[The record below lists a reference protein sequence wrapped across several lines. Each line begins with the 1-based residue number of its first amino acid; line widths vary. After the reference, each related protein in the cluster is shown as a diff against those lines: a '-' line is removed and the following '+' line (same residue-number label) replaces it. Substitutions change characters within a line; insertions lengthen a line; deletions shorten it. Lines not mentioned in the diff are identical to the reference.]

1 MISRHEIINA
11 NVLVLQPAGLDLE
24 PLQGALGS
32 KSHITIIQRCKLE
45 EPPFVFGYQFI
56 KIKLFLIQASPGPEG
71 YPEGNSEE
79 TDDNIKFY
87 LAVGELQKHNETLRS
102 HLEV

>member
-1 MISRHEIINA
+1 MYYIFRTIERLTLNTLHFLFLPVNKTK
-11 NVLVLQPAGLDLE
+11 LV
-24 PLQGALGS
+24 
-32 KSHITIIQRCKLE
+32 
-45 EPPFVFGYQFI
+45 
-56 KIKLFLIQASPGPEG
+56 LIQASPGPEG